1 MPVPDPLPA
10 GYFCL
15 PTADNPRQ
23 AVYVPPVVP
32 LGPVVRPTT
41 QVRPPRTPTTG
52 AVKSGG
58 GDPTDVVDSEPLRIA
73 TTKDWTNAAVTAAG
87 RAGVNVMEAVK
98 AQEARVICSFAK
110 HCKGNTAKDERII
123 GTGKGDRIRG
133 GGGSDFLEGAGG
145 NDRLFGGAGPDQLF
159 GRIGADK
166 LDGGPGD
173 DEIEGGRGNDTLK
186 GGPGADELNGG
197 FGVDRIFGG
206 AGDDY
211 VKSVGGGSD
220 VVDCGPGRD
229 RIMKDKKD
237 HVRNCEVV
245 LT

>member
-1 MPVPDPLPA
+1 MPVPSPLPA
-10 GYFCL
+10 GFPCI
-15 PTADNPRQ
+15 PTAANPVQ
-23 AVYVPPVVP
+23 PVYVPPVVNQ
-32 LGPVVRPTT
+32 VTT
-41 QVRPPRTPTTG
+41 QVRPPRTPTVRPT
-52 AVKSGG
+52 KSA
-58 GDPTDVVDSEPLRIA
+58 GDPTDVEDSQPLRIA

-87 RAGVNVMEAVK
+87 QAGINVMEAVK

-123 GTGKGDRIRG
+123 GTGGGDRIHG

-145 NDRLFGGAGPDQLF
+145 NDQLFGGAGPDQLF
-159 GRIGADK
+159 GRIGADR
-166 LDGGPGD
+166 LDGGAGD
-173 DEIEGGRGNDTLK
+173 DELEGGRGNDTLR

-197 FGVDRIFGG
+197 FGVDHIYGG
-206 AGDDY
+206 AGDDD